1 MLRQARRAAHW
12 ALEKLGD
19 VKMEDVGVPRS
30 RVPDMLRAIEA
41 IAAKHDVRIGTFGH
55 AGDGNL
61 HPDLVLERGDPRGE
75 VVTKAVQADLYRAA
89 LDLGGTVTGEHGIG
103 SARREWLEEQRG
115 ADAVRVMRAIKT
127 RARPAGPAQP
137 REGAALALAH
147 PFPRATHPPARSLR
161 MTGRA
166 TTEESRRRRGDPIGR
181 GPWRSPVATPEKEG
195 SHPPCLPRKL
205 AAFGTAVV
213 ALTIGVAPIL
223 TNAADHLDA
232 PALGGATAN
241 GQIAPHSEHGDR
253 DINDV
258 YVFRAPDNANRTVI
272 AMTVN
277 PAINLFGGN
286 FGTNVRYIVNVDKN
300 GDNKADLA
308 YVARFGRVDRDE
320 RRQEPGA
327 GLPDHEVHRVR
338 TPGRSSDGTTVAWGE
353 SNGGNAKTRYSL
365 RAWAGV
371 RSDPFFFDLT
381 GFIGTTTKLKT
392 GTAVGGDALGNH
404 PTDFFANLNTNAI
417 VLSIPNSQ
425 LPDTIGVWATTQYRQ
440 RRPLARG

>member
-1 MLRQARRAAHW
+1 M
-12 ALEKLGD
+12 
-19 VKMEDVGVPRS
+19 S
-30 RVPDMLRAIEA
+30 
-41 IAAKHDVRIGTFGH
+41 
-55 AGDGNL
+55 
-61 HPDLVLERGDPRGE
+61 
-75 VVTKAVQADLYRAA
+75 
-89 LDLGGTVTGEHGIG
+89 
-103 SARREWLEEQRG
+103 S
-115 ADAVRVMRAIKT
+115 
-127 RARPAGPAQP
+127 
-137 REGAALALAH
+137 
-147 PFPRATHPPARSLR
+147 
-161 MTGRA
+161 
-166 TTEESRRRRGDPIGR
+166 
-181 GPWRSPVATPEKEG
+181 
-195 SHPPCLPRKL
+195 RKL

-277 PAINLFGGN
+277 PAINLFGGH
-286 FGTNVRYIVNVDKN
+286 FGTNVRYIFNVDKN

-308 YVARFGRVDRDE
+308 YVARFGSVDRGSSAMKPEQDYRIVKYTGSNARSFDE
-320 RRQEPGA
+320 
-327 GLPDHEVHRVR
+327 
-338 TPGRSSDGTTVAWGE
+338 GTMVAWGE
-353 SNGGNAKTRYSL
+353 SNGGNASTRYSL

-381 GFIGTTTKLKT
+381 GFIGTSTKLKT
-392 GTAVGGDALGNH
+392 GTAVGGDALGNN

-425 LPDTIGVWATTQYRQ
+425 LPDTIGVWATTQYRSDGRWRSGDQ
-440 RRPLARG
+440 MGRPAINTVFNPLADKDLFNRTPPSRQATAYDGKFRKNVIDTLKFYSSLDSEGAYSNAQAAALAGVLIPDVLVYSRSSKLPAPLNGRALADDVIDVELNVTTGGDPLGLFSDRDATGAVPSDGIGPHTDYLANFPYLGKPH

>member
-1 MLRQARRAAHW
+1 M
-12 ALEKLGD
+12 
-19 VKMEDVGVPRS
+19 S
-30 RVPDMLRAIEA
+30 
-41 IAAKHDVRIGTFGH
+41 
-55 AGDGNL
+55 
-61 HPDLVLERGDPRGE
+61 
-75 VVTKAVQADLYRAA
+75 
-89 LDLGGTVTGEHGIG
+89 
-103 SARREWLEEQRG
+103 
-115 ADAVRVMRAIKT
+115 
-127 RARPAGPAQP
+127 
-137 REGAALALAH
+137 
-147 PFPRATHPPARSLR
+147 
-161 MTGRA
+161 
-166 TTEESRRRRGDPIGR
+166 
-181 GPWRSPVATPEKEG
+181 
-195 SHPPCLPRKL
+195 PRKL

-232 PALGGATAN
+232 PALGGTTAN

-286 FGTNVRYIVNVDKN
+286 FGTNVRYIFNVDKN

-308 YVARFGRVDRDE
+308 YVARFGRVDRDSSKTKPE
-320 RRQEPGA
+320 QDYRIVKYTGSNA
-327 GLPDHEVHRVR
+327 
-338 TPGRSSDGTTVAWGE
+338 RSFENGTTVASGE
-353 SNGGNAKTRYSL
+353 SNGGNASTRNSL

-392 GTAVGGDALGNH
+392 GTAVGGDALGNN
-404 PTDFFANLNTNAI
+404 PSDFFANLNTNAI

-425 LPDTIGVWATTQYRQ
+425 LPDTIGVWATTQYRSDGRWRAGDQ
-440 RRPLARG
+440 MGRPAINTVFNPVADKDLFNRTPPSRQATAYDGKFRKNVIDGLKFFSSLDSEGAYSNAQAAALAGVLIPDVLVYSRSSKLPAPLNGRALADDVIDVELNVTTGGDPLGLFSDRDATGAVPSDGVGPHTDYLARFPYLGKPH

>member
-1 MLRQARRAAHW
+1 M
-12 ALEKLGD
+12 
-19 VKMEDVGVPRS
+19 S
-30 RVPDMLRAIEA
+30 
-41 IAAKHDVRIGTFGH
+41 
-55 AGDGNL
+55 
-61 HPDLVLERGDPRGE
+61 
-75 VVTKAVQADLYRAA
+75 
-89 LDLGGTVTGEHGIG
+89 
-103 SARREWLEEQRG
+103 S
-115 ADAVRVMRAIKT
+115 
-127 RARPAGPAQP
+127 
-137 REGAALALAH
+137 
-147 PFPRATHPPARSLR
+147 
-161 MTGRA
+161 
-166 TTEESRRRRGDPIGR
+166 
-181 GPWRSPVATPEKEG
+181 
-195 SHPPCLPRKL
+195 RKL

-286 FGTNVRYIVNVDKN
+286 FGTSVRYIFNVDKN

-308 YVARFGRVDRDE
+308 YVARFGRVDRDSDAKNPEQDYRIVKYTGSNARSFE
-320 RRQEPGA
+320 R
-327 GLPDHEVHRVR
+327 
-338 TPGRSSDGTTVAWGE
+338 GTTVAWGE
-353 SNGGNAKTRYSL
+353 SNGGSAKTRYSL

-425 LPDTIGVWATTQYRQ
+425 LPDTIGVWATTQYRSDGRWHAGDQ
-440 RRPLARG
+440 MGRPAINTVFNPVADKDLFNRTAPSRQATAYDGKFRKNVIDGLKFFSSLDSEGAYSNAQAAALAGVLIPDVLVYSRSSKLPAPLNGRALADDVIDVELNVTTGGDPLGLFSDRDANGAVTGDGVGPHTDYLSRFPYLGKPH

>member
-1 MLRQARRAAHW
+1 M
-12 ALEKLGD
+12 
-19 VKMEDVGVPRS
+19 S
-30 RVPDMLRAIEA
+30 
-41 IAAKHDVRIGTFGH
+41 
-55 AGDGNL
+55 
-61 HPDLVLERGDPRGE
+61 
-75 VVTKAVQADLYRAA
+75 
-89 LDLGGTVTGEHGIG
+89 
-103 SARREWLEEQRG
+103 
-115 ADAVRVMRAIKT
+115 
-127 RARPAGPAQP
+127 
-137 REGAALALAH
+137 
-147 PFPRATHPPARSLR
+147 
-161 MTGRA
+161 
-166 TTEESRRRRGDPIGR
+166 
-181 GPWRSPVATPEKEG
+181 
-195 SHPPCLPRKL
+195 PRKL

-286 FGTNVRYIVNVDKN
+286 FGTSVRYILNVDKN

-308 YVARFGRVDRDE
+308 YVARFGRVDRDSDAKNPE
-320 RRQEPGA
+320 QDYRIVKYTGSNA
-327 GLPDHEVHRVR
+327 
-338 TPGRSSDGTTVAWGE
+338 RSFEDGTTVAWGE

-425 LPDTIGVWATTQYRQ
+425 LPDTIGVWATTQYRSDGRWHAGDQ
-440 RRPLARG
+440 MGRPAINTVFNPVADKDLFNRTAPSRQATAYDGKFRKNVIDGLKFFSSLDSEGAYSNAQAAALAGVLIPDVLVYSRSSKLPAPLNGRALADDVIDVELNVTTGGDPLGLFSDRDANGAVPSDGVGPHTDYLSSFPYLGKPH